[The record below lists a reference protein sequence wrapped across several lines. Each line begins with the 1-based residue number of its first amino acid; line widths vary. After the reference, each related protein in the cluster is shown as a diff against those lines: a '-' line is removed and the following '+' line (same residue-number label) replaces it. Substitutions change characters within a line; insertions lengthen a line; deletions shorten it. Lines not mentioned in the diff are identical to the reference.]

1 MHNLHITMAPP
12 MQVERSR
19 SIVRHL
25 PCDFGP
31 TDPMR
36 VVPAN
41 FISLRNFDTDRKFVD
56 EAHLVTTVTQISTNQ
71 LGNLKILWVI
81 IENGFS
87 GVWVRRV
94 RL

>member
-1 MHNLHITMAPP
+1 MHNLHITTAPP

-19 SIVRHL
+19 SIMRHL

-41 FISLRNFDTDRKFVD
+41 FISLRNFDIDKKFVD
-56 EAHLVTTVTQISTNQ
+56 EHLVTTVTQISTNQ
-71 LGNLKILWVI
+71 LGNLKTLWVI

-94 RL
+94 